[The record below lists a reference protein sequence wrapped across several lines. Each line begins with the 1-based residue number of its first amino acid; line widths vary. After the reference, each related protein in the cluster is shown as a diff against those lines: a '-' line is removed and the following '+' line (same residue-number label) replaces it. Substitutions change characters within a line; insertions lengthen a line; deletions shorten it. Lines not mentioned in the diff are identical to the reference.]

1 MPNYLTNNWKQ
12 NLQLAKSTEEN
23 LRKEN
28 KPEVEGLPMKRS
40 GMLVNQSIKLYLTRV
55 ILNS

>member
-28 KPEVEGLPMKRS
+28 KPEGEGFPMKRS

-55 ILNS
+55 TLNS